1 MALLNWSDEYSV
13 KIKSIDQQHSKLV
26 DLINQLHSA
35 MKDGKGKEV
44 IGKVISELISYTQ
57 VHFAHEESL
66 MLKYSYPGYV
76 KHKSFH
82 DELVKQVLEIEKEF
96 KAGKTVISQDV
107 LNFLKK
113 WLVEHIVGTDKLYTG
128 FMNSKGVA

>member
-1 MALLNWSDEYSV
+1 MALLDWSDEYSV

-35 MKDGKGKEV
+35 MKDGKGKDV

-66 MLKYSYPGYV
+66 MSKYSYPGYV
-76 KHKSFH
+76 KHKSLH

-96 KAGKTVISQDV
+96 KSGKTVISQNV

-113 WLVEHIVGTDKLYTG
+113 WLVEHIVGTDKLYTA
-128 FMNSKGVA
+128 FMNSKGIA

>member
-44 IGKVISELISYTQ
+44 IGKVINELISYTQ

-66 MLKYSYPGYV
+66 MSKYSYPGYV
-76 KHKSFH
+76 KHKSLH
-82 DELVKQVLEIEKEF
+82 DELVKQVLEIEKEI
-96 KAGKTVISQDV
+96 KSGKTVISQDI
-107 LNFLKK
+107 LRFLKK
-113 WLVEHIVGTDKLYTG
+113 WLVEHIVGTDKLYTA
-128 FMNSKGVA
+128 FMNSKGIV